1 MPGAPGAYVL
11 EDCVEWLDRRGDKRK
26 QTSQTQGDD
35 LEGDADSPALE
46 RYRLARAQQEEI
58 KLAKLRSELVESE
71 HVQQWIQSF
80 AGLLRGFGEKVAKV
94 APELVGDLDGVLEQ
108 AGETLDKVVGEYGN
122 DGE

>member
-46 RYRLARAQQEEI
+46 RYRLARAQMEEL
-58 KLAKLRSELVESE
+58 KLARLRSELVESE
-71 HVQQWIQSF
+71 HIQQWLQSF

-94 APELVGDLDGVLEQ
+94 APELVSDLDGVLEQ
-108 AGETLDKVVGEYGN
+108 AGETLDKVVGAYGN
-122 DGE
+122 GDE